1 MKNGTAVREKTSS
14 GRSVHLVLSSL
25 QRFPQ
30 FKKSFCE
37 DCGAPTIDQ
46 CQACCWPIAGLGP
59 NSWMGGGPFKPPSYC
74 GECGSP
80 FPWTATA
87 LAAAKEYTDD
97 LDQLSPEEKDA
108 LKSTFADLTSDT
120 ARTPLAA
127 SRFKKFANK
136 IGPVASGTLYPMSFI
151 QKTVSPLW
159 LNTALSPISIFL
171 HGSPYN
177 PIILCVRLSTV
188 TKQPEGHGAESA
200 PSTVLYAV
208 TRRSLAALQP
218 NIASSPARRIA
229 NLMVIWWSLAGHSH
243 GICTGNSF
251 RYYPRIQKAAGAPPA
266 SDSWRVC
273 RSERGQTGSAP
284 LE

>member
-1 MKNGTAVREKTSS
+1 
-14 GRSVHLVLSSL
+14 
-25 QRFPQ
+25 
-30 FKKSFCE
+30 
-37 DCGAPTIDQ
+37 
-46 CQACCWPIAGLGP
+46 
-59 NSWMGGGPFKPPSYC
+59 
-74 GECGSP
+74 
-80 FPWTATA
+80 
-87 LAAAKEYTDD
+87 
-97 LDQLSPEEKDA
+97 
-108 LKSTFADLTSDT
+108 
-120 ARTPLAA
+120 
-127 SRFKKFANK
+127 
-136 IGPVASGTLYPMSFI
+136 MSFI

-159 LNTALSPISIFL
+159 LNTALSPISIVL

-251 RYYPRIQKAAGAPPA
+251 RYYPRIQKAAGLPRPRTVGVFAGA
-266 SDSWRVC
+266 NAGRQGLLRSNDGVAESGGQLLDWRNRTCIYLMYIHWEEGC
-273 RSERGQTGSAP
+273 RWRRRRCSSRGTARRCGCRRRSG
-284 LE
+284 